1 MRPRRVA
8 AAIAA
13 SIPLA
18 LGGFLLQ
25 STSTRSGA
33 QLFDEVRALV
43 ATRFVD
49 SIGPSSLYER
59 AAMGMVKQ
67 LDDPYAELY
76 TPERLRQFTLETG
89 GRYAG
94 VGMTV
99 DDQNGRFVVSRV
111 YPGTPAAGAGVLE
124 GDEIVA
130 VDTMRTHGKV
140 LQQVTDALKGKAGT
154 SVAVTFARPSTAQPI
169 RASFVRA
176 TIHIPAVPYVARLES
191 SIGYIPVLQ
200 INETA
205 AMEVAKA
212 VLNLERSGAKGIVLD
227 MRGNGGGIVE
237 QALAISN
244 LFLQPGQQIVTV
256 RGRGDPVETV
266 VAQDRPL
273 APTIPLVVLSDEGS
287 ASATEIIA
295 GALQD
300 HDRALVV
307 GSTSF
312 GKGLVQTVFPLD
324 GGYALKMTTGKWF
337 TPSGRSIHRDRK
349 LVNGRLV
356 EQTPDSLETDSVK
369 ASRPKFRSD
378 AKRVVYGGGGI
389 TPDLIVQPDT
399 LSKVEQDFFRKV
411 ILPHN
416 VKVYNTLFTYA
427 FELRSQVK
435 PDFTV
440 SAAWRDEFYKRL
452 RTAGVEVDR
461 PAYDAVQSYVDR
473 LLSHQVAHFAFGD
486 GAAKARELGD
496 DAQLRRAVDLLRQAR
511 TQPELL
517 ALGER
522 TARRS

>member
-1 MRPRRVA
+1 MRPRRA
-8 AAIAA
+8 AAVIAA
-13 SIPLA
+13 SIPLV

-25 STSTRSGA
+25 SKSARSGA
-33 QLFDEVRALV
+33 HLFDEVRTLV
-43 ATRFVD
+43 STRFVD
-49 SIGPSSLYER
+49 SLDASALYER
-59 AAMGMVKQ
+59 AATGMVAQ

-76 TPERLRQFTLETG
+76 TPERLRQFTLETN

-99 DDQNGRFVVSRV
+99 EDQNGKFIVSRV
-111 YPGTPAAGAGVLE
+111 YPGSPAAGAGVLE
-124 GDEIVA
+124 GDEVVR
-130 VDTMRTHGKV
+130 VDTMAAHGKQ
-140 LQQVTDALKGKAGT
+140 LPQVTSALKGKAGT
-154 SVAVTFARPSTAQPI
+154 HVAVTFARIAAAQPI
-169 RASFVRA
+169 HATFVRA
-176 TIHIPAVPYVARLES
+176 VIHIPAVPYVAHLES
-191 SIGYIPVLQ
+191 GIGYIPILQ

-212 VLNLERSGAKGIVLD
+212 VLGLERGGAKGIVLD

-256 RGRGDPVETV
+256 RGRGDPVETI

-273 APTIPLVVLSDEGS
+273 APTIPLVILSDEGS

-324 GGYALKMTTGKWF
+324 GGYALKMTTGKWY

-349 LVNGRLV
+349 LVNGRLLEEV
-356 EQTPDSLETDSVK
+356 PDSLETDSVK

-399 LSKVEQDFFRKV
+399 LSKAEQDFVKA
-411 ILPHN
+411 ILPQT
-416 VKVYNTLFTYA
+416 VQVYNTLFGYA

-435 PDFTV
+435 PDFV
-440 SAAWRDEFYKRL
+440 VPDAWRDEFYKRL
-452 RTAGVEVDR
+452 QTAGVKLDR
-461 PAYDAVQSYVDR
+461 TTYDAGQAYVDR
-473 LLSHQVAHFAFGD
+473 LLAHQVAHFAFGD
-486 GAAKARELGD
+486 AAAKVRELGD
-496 DAQLRRAVDLLRQAR
+496 DAQLRRAVDLLRQAH

-522 TARRS
+522 TAHRS